1 MVRHRLVQHRPAGP
15 GVGDEDQMAQRLL
28 ERPLLVD
35 LLGQRGRG
43 QPAGPLSGL
52 RPQALD
58 GVPQGANVAG
68 RPRLAEPHPFR
79 VPPVQFGADEVGHVD
94 VVHRDVAE
102 VAGNADADQ
111 PAVLMVTPLR
121 SQSVNRAPRRSA
133 TSNRAPRKRVLP
145 PPSPG

>member
-1 MVRHRLVQHRPAGP
+1 
-15 GVGDEDQMAQRLL
+15 MAQRLL

-111 PAVLMVTPLR
+111 PAVPDGDAAQVAVGEPGAAQVRDVEPGTPEARAAAALAGVEPVRSELR
-121 SQSVNRAPRRSA
+121 PCRFVRRAGS
-133 TSNRAPRKRVLP
+133 
-145 PPSPG
+145 